1 MIAQDFIQEGF
12 PIYKV
17 LAFCKVPK
25 SSFYYHPTTGVRG
38 RKPYA
43 TIGDSAGNLMTEF
56 QVLDL
61 IKKLFENPFVDYGY
75 YKTYVYLKSKKQISI
90 SKNTVFLIM
99 KKHNLLRSKHLISSK
114 KTKRNWVKDLLP
126 DAKEPFS
133 YLEFDIKYVWVGGK
147 QKNAQILTVIDVYSR
162 WNVGQ
167 YIGFSIESQ
176 HVKKLFEDIFKELY
190 LPTKF
195 FVRNDNGSQFIA
207 NEVQEFFI
215 KKGVTQEFTKPAT
228 PQQNA
233 HIESYHSIME
243 SVICQRFELND
254 INELRKVMQ
263 DFRNFYNFERI
274 HGGIGFISPF
284 EYLQLKNFNINL
296 INNQPNIS
304 LI

>member
-1 MIAQDFIQEGF
+1 MKTIHSKVNIIMVLWVCLLASTLANAQSKYNPKYLREDDKVIKAIAKEATQDGWIRL
-12 PIYKV
+12 KDN
-17 LAFCKVPK
+17 A
-25 SSFYYHPTTGVRG
+25 
-38 RKPYA
+38 
-43 TIGDSAGNLMTEF
+43 N
-56 QVLDL
+56 
-61 IKKLFENPFVDYGY
+61 IKKEEFFAKLGKNIGIGKDYEMR
-75 YKTYVYLKSKKQISI
+75 K
-90 SKNTVFLIM
+90 
-99 KKHNLLRSKHLISSK
+99 
-114 KTKRNWVKDLLP
+114 VKDLLP

-207 NEVQEFFI
+207 NEVQEFFV

-274 HGGIGFISPF
+274 HGGIGFVSPF

-296 INNQPNIS
+296 INNQPNLS